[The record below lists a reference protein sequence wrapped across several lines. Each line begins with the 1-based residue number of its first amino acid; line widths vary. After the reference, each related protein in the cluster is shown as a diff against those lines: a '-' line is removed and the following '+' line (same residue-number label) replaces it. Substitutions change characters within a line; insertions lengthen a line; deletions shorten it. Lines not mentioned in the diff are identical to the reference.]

1 MTFIQEAGM
10 TRNRI
15 AMVIIFFFMLSGTVW
30 AHHAP
35 GLTAAGLA
43 GPLLTNSASTLQK
56 GRFAIALQSSYVD
69 IDSFSDGEMLGFAEE
84 GHDVHT
90 LDYLYT
96 VSAGLSYG
104 ITDNLTVSLK
114 IPYISFNNIS
124 EVHGEAE
131 DHEGENGEEH
141 AEVHVH
147 GDSDGIGDIT
157 VLGQY
162 RFLKLDSEQLESA
175 LLFGLKVPTGKTDEE
190 DVNGERFETEFQ
202 PGSGSWDPI
211 IGLALTKRFGRVSL
225 DADARYTLVTEG
237 SRDTDLGDLFNYDL
251 ALSYHIPA
259 RIPMDLVLE
268 LNGEW
273 KQKQEVDGEK
283 DENSGEHALFISPGA
298 RIYLG
303 KASSA
308 YLSAGFP
315 VIQDMNGIQS
325 ETDYRLFF
333 GVSIGL

>member
-1 MTFIQEAGM
+1 MLTKTFAAAILF
-10 TRNRI
+10 
-15 AMVIIFFFMLSGTVW
+15 VCLLSGNVL

-35 GLTAAGLA
+35 GLTGSSHA

-56 GRFAIALQSSYVD
+56 GRFAMTFQSSYVH
-69 IDSFSDGEMLGFAEE
+69 IDSFSNADMLGFAEE

-96 VSAGLSYG
+96 VSAGLAYG

-114 IPYISFNNIS
+114 IPYISFNNIR
-124 EVHGEAE
+124 EVHGEE
-131 DHEGENGEEH
+131 HDEENGGELG
-141 AEVHVH
+141 EVHLH
-147 GDSDGIGDIT
+147 GDSHGIGDIT

-162 RFLKLDSEQLESA
+162 RFLKEDSRKLESSV
-175 LLFGLKVPTGKTDEE
+175 LFGLKVPTGKTSKK

-211 IGLALTKRFGRVSL
+211 LGLAVTKRFDRFSL

-237 SRDTDLGDLFNYDL
+237 AQDTDLGDLFNYDL
-251 ALSYHIPA
+251 ALSYHLPA
-259 RIPMDLVLE
+259 RVPMDLVLE

-273 KQKQEVDGEK
+273 KQKQKINGEK
-283 DENSGEHALFISPGA
+283 DESSGEHALFLSPGM
-298 RIYLG
+298 RINLG
-303 KASSA
+303 RLSSA
-308 YLSAGFP
+308 FLSVGFP
-315 VIQDMNGIQS
+315 VVQDLNGIQS
-325 ETDYRLFF
+325 DTDYRVFF